1 MEEKHIIEYK
11 RLWKDEWLE
20 WICGMANADGGVI
33 YIGIKDDG
41 EVLGVSNAKKL
52 MEDIPN
58 KIISKMSIYPDV
70 RQIEKDGKD
79 VIEIEVAPSMAAVS
93 LDGIVYKR
101 VGATNQILKGAAL
114 QEFYLSRPSGAWDE
128 RIVPGAELDEIDPE
142 AIEYFKQS
150 GIRKG
155 RLSKESAGDSIEKV
169 LGALNLITKDG
180 GLTMAA
186 LLLFGKNPQRYCI
199 DARFKIGRFGA
210 GAANL
215 IIQDMVD
222 GDLIR
227 MPDRVRDTLD
237 SKYLV
242 RPIHYNRL
250 RREEPLELPEKGL
263 REIICNSIIHK
274 QYDGPDIQMRVYD
287 GHIDLWNFGKLPEGY
302 TFEQMFQPHRS
313 MPRNKLIA
321 NAFFYAGLIEA
332 WGRGFEIITNEF
344 TKEGLAVPTFKEE
357 FGGVTATIKREI
369 FQAIQLGKPRSDGPD
384 DPVNEPVNELVE
396 LTERQRIII
405 RAISVEAQS
414 DEPVNDPVT
423 VPILAQ
429 KVGVSI
435 STIKRELGFLVA
447 NGWIKHFGSDKSG
460 RWMVIKNQDKNL

>member
-1 MEEKHIIEYK
+1 MGEKHIIEYK

-79 VIEIEVAPSMAAVS
+79 VIEIEVAPSIAAVS
-93 LDGIVYKR
+93 LDGVVYKR
-101 VGATNQILKGAAL
+101 VGATNQILKGTAL
-114 QEFYLSRPSGAWDE
+114 QEFYLSRPSGAWDA
-128 RIVPGAELDEIDPE
+128 RIIPDAKLDEIDPD
-142 AIEYFKQS
+142 AVEYLKES

-155 RLSKESAGDSIEKV
+155 RLSKESAKDSVEKV
-169 LGALNLITKDG
+169 LKSLNLMTEDDK
-180 GLTMAA
+180 LTMAA

-215 IIQDMVD
+215 IIQDLVD

-227 MPDRVRDTLD
+227 MPDRVLD
-237 SKYLV
+237 ILDAKYLV
-242 RPIHYNRL
+242 RPIHYKGL
-250 RREEPLELPEKGL
+250 RRVEPLEIPEKGL

-287 GHIDLWNFGKLPEGY
+287 DRIDLWNFGKLPEGY
-302 TFEQMFQPHRS
+302 TFEQMFMPHRS

-321 NAFFYAGLIEA
+321 NAFYYAGLIEA
-332 WGRGFEIITNEF
+332 WGRGFEIITEEF
-344 TKEGLAVPTFKEE
+344 TKDGLAVPTFKEE
-357 FGGVTATIKREI
+357 FGGVTAIIKREI
-369 FQAIQLGKPRSDGPD
+369 FQAIQLGSRGNTKQD
-384 DPVNEPVNELVE
+384 DPNSDPNSDPNNLTDRQLLIMGILEDQGQLDDPNNEPETRSSIARKLG
-396 LTERQRIII
+396 
-405 RAISVEAQS
+405 ISES
-414 DEPVNDPVT
+414 T
-423 VPILAQ
+423 V
-429 KVGVSI
+429 
-435 STIKRELGFLVA
+435 KRELAFLSSI
-447 NGWIKHFGSDKSG
+447 GKIKHFGSRSHG
-460 RWMVIKNQDKNL
+460 RWMVIR

>member
-1 MEEKHIIEYK
+1 MGEKHIIEYK

-79 VIEIEVAPSMAAVS
+79 VIEIEVAPSIAAVS
-93 LDGIVYKR
+93 LDGVVYKR
-101 VGATNQILKGAAL
+101 VGATNQILKGTAL
-114 QEFYLSRPSGAWDE
+114 QEFYLSRPSGAWDA
-128 RIVPGAELDEIDPE
+128 RIIPDAKLDEIDPD
-142 AIEYFKQS
+142 AVEYLKES

-155 RLSKESAGDSIEKV
+155 RLSKESAKDSVEKV
-169 LGALNLITKDG
+169 LKSLNLMTEDDK
-180 GLTMAA
+180 LTMAA
-186 LLLFGKNPQRYCI
+186 LLLFGKNPQQYCI

-215 IIQDMVD
+215 IIQDLVD

-227 MPDRVRDTLD
+227 MPDRVLD
-237 SKYLV
+237 ILDAKYLV
-242 RPIHYNRL
+242 RPIHYKGL
-250 RREEPLELPEKGL
+250 RRVEPLEIPEKGL

-287 GHIDLWNFGKLPEGY
+287 DRIDLWNFGKLPEGY
-302 TFEQMFQPHRS
+302 TFEQMFMPHRS

-321 NAFFYAGLIEA
+321 NAFYYAGLIEA
-332 WGRGFEIITNEF
+332 WGRGFEIITEEF
-344 TKEGLAVPTFKEE
+344 TKDGLAVPTFKEE
-357 FGGVTATIKREI
+357 FGGVTAIIKREI
-369 FQAIQLGKPRSDGPD
+369 FQAIQLGSRGNSKQD
-384 DPVNEPVNELVE
+384 DPKNDPNSDPNN
-396 LTERQRIII
+396 LTERQSLIIGI
-405 RAISVEAQS
+405 LENQGQPDDPNNEPETRSSIAKKLEISES
-414 DEPVNDPVT
+414 T
-423 VPILAQ
+423 V
-429 KVGVSI
+429 
-435 STIKRELGFLVA
+435 KRELAFLSSI
-447 NGWIKHFGSDKSG
+447 GKIKHFGPRSHG
-460 RWMVIKNQDKNL
+460 RWMVIRQ

>member
-1 MEEKHIIEYK
+1 MGEKHIIEYK

-58 KIISKMSIYPDV
+58 KIISKMSIYPDI

-79 VIEIEVAPSMAAVS
+79 VIEIEVAPSIAAVS
-93 LDGIVYKR
+93 LDGVVYKR
-101 VGATNQILKGAAL
+101 VGATNQILKGTAL
-114 QEFYLSRPSGAWDE
+114 QEFYLSRPSGAWDA
-128 RIVPGAELDEIDPE
+128 RIIPDAKLDEIDPD
-142 AIEYFKQS
+142 AVEYLKES

-155 RLSKESAGDSIEKV
+155 RLSKESAKDSVEKV
-169 LGALNLITKDG
+169 LKSLNLMTEDDK
-180 GLTMAA
+180 LTMAA

-215 IIQDMVD
+215 IIQDLVD

-227 MPDRVRDTLD
+227 MPDRVLD
-237 SKYLV
+237 ILDAKYLV
-242 RPIHYNRL
+242 RPIHYKGL
-250 RREEPLELPEKGL
+250 RRVEPLEIPEKGL

-287 GHIDLWNFGKLPEGY
+287 DRIDLWNFGKLPEGY
-302 TFEQMFQPHRS
+302 TFEQMFMPHRS

-321 NAFFYAGLIEA
+321 NAFYYAGLIEA
-332 WGRGFEIITNEF
+332 WGRGFEIITEEF
-344 TKEGLAVPTFKEE
+344 TKDGLAVPTFKEE
-357 FGGVTATIKREI
+357 FGGVTAIIKREI
-369 FQAIQLGKPRSDGPD
+369 FQAIQLGSRGNTKQD
-384 DPVNEPVNELVE
+384 DPKDDPNSEPNN
-396 LTERQRIII
+396 LTERQLLIIGI
-405 RAISVEAQS
+405 LEDQGQLDDPNNEPETRSSIARKLGISES
-414 DEPVNDPVT
+414 T
-423 VPILAQ
+423 V
-429 KVGVSI
+429 
-435 STIKRELGFLVA
+435 KRELAFLSSI
-447 NGWIKHFGSDKSG
+447 GKIKHFGSRSHG
-460 RWMVIKNQDKNL
+460 RWMVIR

>member
-1 MEEKHIIEYK
+1 MGEKHIIEYK

-79 VIEIEVAPSMAAVS
+79 VIEIEVAPSIAAVS
-93 LDGIVYKR
+93 LDGVVYKR
-101 VGATNQILKGAAL
+101 VGATNQILKGTAL
-114 QEFYLSRPSGAWDE
+114 QEFYLSRPSGAWDA
-128 RIVPGAELDEIDPE
+128 RIIPDAKLDEIDPD
-142 AIEYFKQS
+142 AVEYLKES

-155 RLSKESAGDSIEKV
+155 RLSKESAKDSVEKV
-169 LGALNLITKDG
+169 LKSLNLMTEDDK
-180 GLTMAA
+180 LTMAA

-215 IIQDMVD
+215 IIQDLVD

-227 MPDRVRDTLD
+227 MPDRVLD
-237 SKYLV
+237 ILDAKYLV
-242 RPIHYNRL
+242 RPIHYKGL
-250 RREEPLELPEKGL
+250 RRVEPLEIPEKGL

-287 GHIDLWNFGKLPEGY
+287 DRIDLWNFGKLPEGY
-302 TFEQMFQPHRS
+302 TFEQMFMPHRS

-321 NAFFYAGLIEA
+321 NAFYYAGLIEA
-332 WGRGFEIITNEF
+332 WGRGFEIITEEF
-344 TKEGLAVPTFKEE
+344 TKDGLAVPTFKEE
-357 FGGVTATIKREI
+357 FGGVTAIIKREI
-369 FQAIQLGKPRSDGPD
+369 FQAIQLGSRGNSKQD
-384 DPVNEPVNELVE
+384 DPKNDPNSDPNN
-396 LTERQRIII
+396 LTERQLLIIGI
-405 RAISVEAQS
+405 LENQGQPDDPNNEPETRSSIARKLGISES
-414 DEPVNDPVT
+414 T
-423 VPILAQ
+423 V
-429 KVGVSI
+429 
-435 STIKRELGFLVA
+435 KRELAFLSSI
-447 NGWIKHFGSDKSG
+447 GKIKHFGSRSHG
-460 RWMVIKNQDKNL
+460 RWMVIR

>member
-1 MEEKHIIEYK
+1 MGEKHIIEYK

-114 QEFYLSRPSGAWDE
+114 QEFYLSRPSGAWDA
-128 RIVPGAELDEIDPE
+128 RIIPDAKLDEIDPD
-142 AIEYFKQS
+142 AVEYLKES

-155 RLSKESAGDSIEKV
+155 RLSKESAKDSVEKV
-169 LGALNLITKDG
+169 LKSLNLMTEDDK
-180 GLTMAA
+180 LTMAA

-215 IIQDMVD
+215 IIQDLVD

-227 MPDRVRDTLD
+227 MPDRVLD
-237 SKYLV
+237 ILDAKYLV
-242 RPIHYNRL
+242 RPIHYKGL
-250 RREEPLELPEKGL
+250 RRVEPLEIPEKGL

-287 GHIDLWNFGKLPEGY
+287 DRIDLWNFGKLPEGY
-302 TFEQMFQPHRS
+302 TFEQMFMPHRS

-321 NAFFYAGLIEA
+321 NAFYYAGLIEA
-332 WGRGFEIITNEF
+332 WGRGFEIITEEF
-344 TKEGLAVPTFKEE
+344 TKDGLAVPTFKEE
-357 FGGVTATIKREI
+357 FGGVTAIIKREI
-369 FQAIQLGKPRSDGPD
+369 FQAIQLGSRGNTKQD
-384 DPVNEPVNELVE
+384 DPNSDPNSDPNNLTDRQLLIIGILEDQGQLDDPNNEPETRSSIARKLG
-396 LTERQRIII
+396 
-405 RAISVEAQS
+405 ISES
-414 DEPVNDPVT
+414 T
-423 VPILAQ
+423 V
-429 KVGVSI
+429 
-435 STIKRELGFLVA
+435 KRELAFLSSI
-447 NGWIKHFGSDKSG
+447 GKIKHFGSRSHG
-460 RWMVIKNQDKNL
+460 RWMVIR

>member
-1 MEEKHIIEYK
+1 MGEKHIIEYK

-33 YIGIKDDG
+33 YLGVKDDG

-58 KIISKMSIYPDV
+58 KIISKMSIYPDI

-93 LDGIVYKR
+93 LDGVVYKR

-114 QEFYLSRPSGAWDE
+114 QEFYLSRPSGAWDA
-128 RIVPGAELDEIDPE
+128 RIIPDAKLDEIDPD
-142 AIEYFKQS
+142 AVEYLKES

-155 RLSKESAGDSIEKV
+155 RLSKESAKDSVEKV
-169 LGALNLITKDG
+169 LKSLNLMTEDDK
-180 GLTMAA
+180 LTMAA

-215 IIQDMVD
+215 IIQDLVD

-227 MPDRVRDTLD
+227 MPDRVLD
-237 SKYLV
+237 ILDAKYLV
-242 RPIHYNRL
+242 RPIHYKGL
-250 RREEPLELPEKGL
+250 RRVEPLEIPEKGL

-287 GHIDLWNFGKLPEGY
+287 DRIDLWNFGKLPEGY
-302 TFEQMFQPHRS
+302 TFEQMFMPHRS

-321 NAFFYAGLIEA
+321 NAFYYAGLIEA
-332 WGRGFEIITNEF
+332 WGRGFEIITEEF
-344 TKEGLAVPTFKEE
+344 TKDGLAVPTFKEE
-357 FGGVTATIKREI
+357 FGGVTAIIKREI
-369 FQAIQLGKPRSDGPD
+369 FQAIQLGSRGNSKQD
-384 DPVNEPVNELVE
+384 DPKNDPNSDPNN
-396 LTERQRIII
+396 LTERQLLIIGI
-405 RAISVEAQS
+405 LENQGQPDDPNNEPETRSSIAKKLGISES
-414 DEPVNDPVT
+414 T
-423 VPILAQ
+423 V
-429 KVGVSI
+429 
-435 STIKRELGFLVA
+435 KREFAFLSSI
-447 NGWIKHFGSDKSG
+447 GKIKHFGPRSHG
-460 RWMVIKNQDKNL
+460 RWMVIRQS

>member
-1 MEEKHIIEYK
+1 MGEKHIIEYK

-79 VIEIEVAPSMAAVS
+79 VIEIEVAPSIAAVS
-93 LDGIVYKR
+93 LDGVVYKR
-101 VGATNQILKGAAL
+101 VGATNQILKGTAL
-114 QEFYLSRPSGAWDE
+114 QEFYLSRPSGAWDA
-128 RIVPGAELDEIDPE
+128 RIIPDAKLDEIDPD
-142 AIEYFKQS
+142 AVEYLKES

-155 RLSKESAGDSIEKV
+155 RLSKESAKDSVEKV
-169 LGALNLITKDG
+169 LKSLNLMTEDDK
-180 GLTMAA
+180 LTMAA

-215 IIQDMVD
+215 IIQDLVD

-227 MPDRVRDTLD
+227 MPDRVLD
-237 SKYLV
+237 ILDAKYLV
-242 RPIHYNRL
+242 RPIHYKGL
-250 RREEPLELPEKGL
+250 RRVEPLEIPEKGL

-287 GHIDLWNFGKLPEGY
+287 DRIDLWNFGKLPEGY
-302 TFEQMFQPHRS
+302 TFEQMFMPHRS

-321 NAFFYAGLIEA
+321 NAFYYAGLIEA
-332 WGRGFEIITNEF
+332 WGRGFEIITEEF
-344 TKEGLAVPTFKEE
+344 T
-357 FGGVTATIKREI
+357 
-369 FQAIQLGKPRSDGPD
+369 
-384 DPVNEPVNELVE
+384 
-396 LTERQRIII
+396 
-405 RAISVEAQS
+405 
-414 DEPVNDPVT
+414 
-423 VPILAQ
+423 
-429 KVGVSI
+429 
-435 STIKRELGFLVA
+435 
-447 NGWIKHFGSDKSG
+447 
-460 RWMVIKNQDKNL
+460 

>member
-1 MEEKHIIEYK
+1 MGEKHIIEYK

-79 VIEIEVAPSMAAVS
+79 VIEIEVAPSIAAVS
-93 LDGIVYKR
+93 LDGVVYKR
-101 VGATNQILKGAAL
+101 VGATNQILKGTAL
-114 QEFYLSRPSGAWDE
+114 QEFYLSRPSGAWDA
-128 RIVPGAELDEIDPE
+128 RIIPDAKLDEIDPD
-142 AIEYFKQS
+142 AVEYLKES

-155 RLSKESAGDSIEKV
+155 RLSKESAKDSVEKV
-169 LGALNLITKDG
+169 LKSLNLMTEDDK
-180 GLTMAA
+180 LTMAA

-215 IIQDMVD
+215 IIQDLVD

-227 MPDRVRDTLD
+227 MPDRVLD
-237 SKYLV
+237 ILDAKYLV
-242 RPIHYNRL
+242 RPIHYKGL
-250 RREEPLELPEKGL
+250 RRVEPLEVPEKGL

-287 GHIDLWNFGKLPEGY
+287 DRIDLWNFGKLPEGY
-302 TFEQMFQPHRS
+302 TFEQMFMPHRS

-321 NAFFYAGLIEA
+321 NAFYYAGLIEA
-332 WGRGFEIITNEF
+332 WGRGFEIITEEF
-344 TKEGLAVPTFKEE
+344 TKDGLAVPTFKEE
-357 FGGVTATIKREI
+357 FGGVTAIIKREI
-369 FQAIQLGKPRSDGPD
+369 FQAIQLGSRGNSKQD
-384 DPVNEPVNELVE
+384 DPKNDPNSDPNN
-396 LTERQRIII
+396 LTERQLLIIGI
-405 RAISVEAQS
+405 LENQGQPDDPNNEPETRSSIAKKLGISES
-414 DEPVNDPVT
+414 T
-423 VPILAQ
+423 V
-429 KVGVSI
+429 
-435 STIKRELGFLVA
+435 KRELAFLSSI
-447 NGWIKHFGSDKSG
+447 GKIKHFGPRSHG
-460 RWMVIKNQDKNL
+460 RWMVIRQS

>member
-1 MEEKHIIEYK
+1 MGEKHIIEYK

-79 VIEIEVAPSMAAVS
+79 VIEIEVAPSIAAVS
-93 LDGIVYKR
+93 LDGVVYKR
-101 VGATNQILKGAAL
+101 VGATNQILKGTAL
-114 QEFYLSRPSGAWDE
+114 QEFYLSRPSGAWDA
-128 RIVPGAELDEIDPE
+128 RIIPDAKLDEIDPD
-142 AIEYFKQS
+142 AVEYLKES

-155 RLSKESAGDSIEKV
+155 RLSKESAKDSVEKV
-169 LGALNLITKDG
+169 LKSLNLMTEDDK
-180 GLTMAA
+180 LTMAA

-215 IIQDMVD
+215 IIQDLVD

-227 MPDRVRDTLD
+227 MPDRVLD
-237 SKYLV
+237 ILDAKYLV
-242 RPIHYNRL
+242 RPIHYKGL
-250 RREEPLELPEKGL
+250 RRVEPLEIPEKGL

-287 GHIDLWNFGKLPEGY
+287 DRIDLWNFGKLPEGY
-302 TFEQMFQPHRS
+302 TFEQMFMPHRS

-321 NAFFYAGLIEA
+321 NAFYYAGLIEA
-332 WGRGFEIITNEF
+332 WGRGFEIITEEF
-344 TKEGLAVPTFKEE
+344 TKDGLAVPTFKEE
-357 FGGVTATIKREI
+357 FGGVTAIIKREI
-369 FQAIQLGKPRSDGPD
+369 FQAIQLGSRGNTKQD
-384 DPVNEPVNELVE
+384 DPNSDPNSDPNNLTDRQLLIIGILEDQGQLDDPNNEPETRSSIARKLG
-396 LTERQRIII
+396 
-405 RAISVEAQS
+405 ISES
-414 DEPVNDPVT
+414 T
-423 VPILAQ
+423 V
-429 KVGVSI
+429 
-435 STIKRELGFLVA
+435 KRELAFLSSI
-447 NGWIKHFGSDKSG
+447 GKIKHFGSRSHG
-460 RWMVIKNQDKNL
+460 RWMVIR

>member
-1 MEEKHIIEYK
+1 MGEKHIIEYK

-93 LDGIVYKR
+93 LDGVVYKR
-101 VGATNQILKGAAL
+101 VGATNQILKGTAL
-114 QEFYLSRPSGAWDE
+114 QEFYLSRPSGAWDA
-128 RIVPGAELDEIDPE
+128 RIIPDAKLDEIDPD
-142 AIEYFKQS
+142 AVEYLKES

-155 RLSKESAGDSIEKV
+155 RLSKESAKDSVEKV
-169 LGALNLITKDG
+169 LKSLNLMTEDDK
-180 GLTMAA
+180 LTMAA

-215 IIQDMVD
+215 IIQDLVD

-227 MPDRVRDTLD
+227 MPDRVLEILD
-237 SKYLV
+237 AKYLV
-242 RPIHYNRL
+242 RPIHYKGL
-250 RREEPLELPEKGL
+250 RRVEPLEIPEKGL

-287 GHIDLWNFGKLPEGY
+287 DRIDLWNFGKLPEGY
-302 TFEQMFQPHRS
+302 TFEQMFMPHRS

-321 NAFFYAGLIEA
+321 NAFYYAGLIEA
-332 WGRGFEIITNEF
+332 WGRGFEIITEEF
-344 TKEGLAVPTFKEE
+344 TKDGLAVPTFKEE
-357 FGGVTATIKREI
+357 FGGVTAIIKREI
-369 FQAIQLGKPRSDGPD
+369 FQAIQLGSRGNSKQD
-384 DPVNEPVNELVE
+384 DPKNDPNSDPNN
-396 LTERQRIII
+396 LTERQLLIIGI
-405 RAISVEAQS
+405 LENQGQPDDPNNEPETRSSIAKKLGISES
-414 DEPVNDPVT
+414 T
-423 VPILAQ
+423 V
-429 KVGVSI
+429 
-435 STIKRELGFLVA
+435 KRELAFLSSI
-447 NGWIKHFGSDKSG
+447 GKIKHFGSRSHG
-460 RWMVIKNQDKNL
+460 RWMVIR

>member
-1 MEEKHIIEYK
+1 MGEKHIIEYK

-33 YIGIKDDG
+33 YLGVKDDG

-58 KIISKMSIYPDV
+58 KIISKMSIYPDI
-70 RQIEKDGKD
+70 RQVEKDGKD

-93 LDGIVYKR
+93 LDGVVYKR

-114 QEFYLSRPSGAWDE
+114 QEFYLSRPSGAWDA
-128 RIVPGAELDEIDPE
+128 RIIPDAKLNEIDPD
-142 AIEYFKQS
+142 AVEYLKES

-155 RLSKESAGDSIEKV
+155 RLSKESAKDSVEKV
-169 LGALNLITKDG
+169 LKSLNLMTEDDK
-180 GLTMAA
+180 LTMAA

-215 IIQDMVD
+215 IIQDLVD

-227 MPDRVRDTLD
+227 MPDRVLD
-237 SKYLV
+237 ILDAKYLV
-242 RPIHYNRL
+242 RPIHYKGL
-250 RREEPLELPEKGL
+250 RRVEPLEIPEKGL

-287 GHIDLWNFGKLPEGY
+287 DRIDLWNFGKLPEGY
-302 TFEQMFQPHRS
+302 TFEQMFMPHRS

-321 NAFFYAGLIEA
+321 NAFYYAGLIEA
-332 WGRGFEIITNEF
+332 WGRGFEIITEEF
-344 TKEGLAVPTFKEE
+344 TKDGLAVPTFKEE
-357 FGGVTATIKREI
+357 FGGVTAIIKREI
-369 FQAIQLGKPRSDGPD
+369 FQAIQLGSRGNSKQD
-384 DPVNEPVNELVE
+384 DPKNDPNSDPNN
-396 LTERQRIII
+396 LTERQLLIIGI
-405 RAISVEAQS
+405 LENQGQPDDPNNEPETRSSIAKKLGISES
-414 DEPVNDPVT
+414 T
-423 VPILAQ
+423 V
-429 KVGVSI
+429 
-435 STIKRELGFLVA
+435 KRELAFLSSI
-447 NGWIKHFGSDKSG
+447 GKIKHFGPRSHG
-460 RWMVIKNQDKNL
+460 RWMVIRQS

>member
-1 MEEKHIIEYK
+1 MGEKHIIEYK

-58 KIISKMSIYPDV
+58 KIISKMSIYPDI
-70 RQIEKDGKD
+70 RQVEKDGKD

-93 LDGIVYKR
+93 LDGVVYKR

-114 QEFYLSRPSGAWDE
+114 QEFYLSRPSGAWDA
-128 RIVPGAELDEIDPE
+128 RIIPDAKLDEIDPD
-142 AIEYFKQS
+142 AVEYLKES

-155 RLSKESAGDSIEKV
+155 RLSKESAKDSVEKV
-169 LGALNLITKDG
+169 LKSLNLMTEDDK
-180 GLTMAA
+180 LTMAA

-215 IIQDMVD
+215 IIQDLVD

-227 MPDRVRDTLD
+227 MPDRVLD
-237 SKYLV
+237 ILDAKYLV
-242 RPIHYNRL
+242 RPIHYKGL
-250 RREEPLELPEKGL
+250 RRVEPLEIPEKGL

-287 GHIDLWNFGKLPEGY
+287 DRIDLWNFGKLPEGY
-302 TFEQMFQPHRS
+302 TFEQMFMPHRS

-321 NAFFYAGLIEA
+321 NAFYYAGLIEA
-332 WGRGFEIITNEF
+332 WGRGFEIITEEF
-344 TKEGLAVPTFKEE
+344 TKDGLAVPTFKEE
-357 FGGVTATIKREI
+357 FGGVTAIIKREI
-369 FQAIQLGKPRSDGPD
+369 FQAIQLGSRGNSKQD
-384 DPVNEPVNELVE
+384 DPKNDPNSDPNN
-396 LTERQRIII
+396 LTERQLLIIGI
-405 RAISVEAQS
+405 LENQGQPDDPNNEPETRSSIAKKLGISES
-414 DEPVNDPVT
+414 T
-423 VPILAQ
+423 V
-429 KVGVSI
+429 
-435 STIKRELGFLVA
+435 KRELAFLSSI
-447 NGWIKHFGSDKSG
+447 GKIKHFGPRSHG
-460 RWMVIKNQDKNL
+460 RWMVIRQS

>member
-1 MEEKHIIEYK
+1 MGEKHIIEYK

-33 YIGIKDDG
+33 YLGVKDDG

-58 KIISKMSIYPDV
+58 KIISKMSIYPDI
-70 RQIEKDGKD
+70 RQVEKDGKD

-93 LDGIVYKR
+93 LDGVVYKR

-114 QEFYLSRPSGAWDE
+114 QEFYLSRPSGAWDA
-128 RIVPGAELDEIDPE
+128 RIIPDAKLDEIDPD
-142 AIEYFKQS
+142 AVEYLKES

-155 RLSKESAGDSIEKV
+155 RLSKESAKDSVEKV
-169 LGALNLITKDG
+169 LKSLNLMTEDDK
-180 GLTMAA
+180 LTMAA

-215 IIQDMVD
+215 IIQDLVD

-227 MPDRVRDTLD
+227 MPDRVLEILD
-237 SKYLV
+237 AKYLV
-242 RPIHYNRL
+242 RPIHYKGL
-250 RREEPLELPEKGL
+250 RRVEPLEIPEKGL

-287 GHIDLWNFGKLPEGY
+287 DRIDLWNFGKLPEGY
-302 TFEQMFQPHRS
+302 TFEQMFMPHRS

-321 NAFFYAGLIEA
+321 NAFYYAGLIEA
-332 WGRGFEIITNEF
+332 WGRGFEIITEEF
-344 TKEGLAVPTFKEE
+344 TKDGLAVPTFKEE
-357 FGGVTATIKREI
+357 FGGVTAIIKREI
-369 FQAIQLGKPRSDGPD
+369 FQAIQLGSRGNSKQD
-384 DPVNEPVNELVE
+384 DPKNDPNSDPNN
-396 LTERQRIII
+396 LTERQLLIIGI
-405 RAISVEAQS
+405 LENQGQPDDPNNEPETRSSIAKKLGISES
-414 DEPVNDPVT
+414 T
-423 VPILAQ
+423 V
-429 KVGVSI
+429 
-435 STIKRELGFLVA
+435 KRELAFLSSI
-447 NGWIKHFGSDKSG
+447 GKIKHFGPRSHG
-460 RWMVIKNQDKNL
+460 RWMVIRQS

>member
-1 MEEKHIIEYK
+1 MGEKHIIEYK

-79 VIEIEVAPSMAAVS
+79 VIEIEVASSMAAVS

-114 QEFYLSRPSGAWDE
+114 QEFYLSRPSGAWDA
-128 RIVPGAELDEIDPE
+128 RIIPDAKLDEIDPD
-142 AIEYFKQS
+142 AVEYLKES

-155 RLSKESAGDSIEKV
+155 RLSKESAKDSVEKV
-169 LGALNLITKDG
+169 LKSLNLMTEDDK
-180 GLTMAA
+180 LTMAA

-215 IIQDMVD
+215 IIQDLVD

-227 MPDRVRDTLD
+227 MPDRVLEILD
-237 SKYLV
+237 AKYLV
-242 RPIHYNRL
+242 RPIHYKGL
-250 RREEPLELPEKGL
+250 RRVEPLEIPEKGL

-287 GHIDLWNFGKLPEGY
+287 DRIDLWNFGKLPEGY
-302 TFEQMFQPHRS
+302 TFEQMFMPHRS

-321 NAFFYAGLIEA
+321 NAFYYAGLIEA
-332 WGRGFEIITNEF
+332 WGRGFEIITEEF
-344 TKEGLAVPTFKEE
+344 TKDGLAVPTFKEE
-357 FGGVTATIKREI
+357 FGGVTAIIKREI
-369 FQAIQLGKPRSDGPD
+369 FQAIQLGSRGNSKQD
-384 DPVNEPVNELVE
+384 DPKNDPNSDPNN
-396 LTERQRIII
+396 LTERQLLIIGI
-405 RAISVEAQS
+405 LENQGQPDDPNNEPETRSSIAKKLGISES
-414 DEPVNDPVT
+414 T
-423 VPILAQ
+423 V
-429 KVGVSI
+429 
-435 STIKRELGFLVA
+435 KRELAFLSSI
-447 NGWIKHFGSDKSG
+447 GKIKHFGPRSHG
-460 RWMVIKNQDKNL
+460 RWMVIRQS

>member
-1 MEEKHIIEYK
+1 MGEKHIIEYK

-79 VIEIEVAPSMAAVS
+79 VIEIEVAPSIAAVS
-93 LDGIVYKR
+93 LDGVVYKR
-101 VGATNQILKGAAL
+101 VGATNQILKGTAL
-114 QEFYLSRPSGAWDE
+114 QEFYLSRPSGAWDA
-128 RIVPGAELDEIDPE
+128 RIIPDAKLDEIDPD
-142 AIEYFKQS
+142 AVEYLKES

-155 RLSKESAGDSIEKV
+155 RLSKESAKDSVEKV
-169 LGALNLITKDG
+169 LKSLNLMTEDDK
-180 GLTMAA
+180 LTMAA

-215 IIQDMVD
+215 IIQDLVD

-227 MPDRVRDTLD
+227 MPDRVLD
-237 SKYLV
+237 ILDAKYLV
-242 RPIHYNRL
+242 RPIHYKGL
-250 RREEPLELPEKGL
+250 RRVEPLEIPEKGL

-287 GHIDLWNFGKLPEGY
+287 DRIDLWNFGKLPEGY
-302 TFEQMFQPHRS
+302 TFEQMFMPHRS

-321 NAFFYAGLIEA
+321 NAFYYAGLIEA
-332 WGRGFEIITNEF
+332 WGRGFEIITEEF
-344 TKEGLAVPTFKEE
+344 TKDGLAVPTFKEE
-357 FGGVTATIKREI
+357 FGGVTAIIKREI
-369 FQAIQLGKPRSDGPD
+369 FQAIQLGSRGNTKQD
-384 DPVNEPVNELVE
+384 DPNSDPNSDPNNLTDRQLLIIGILEDQGQLDDPNNEPETRSSIARKLG
-396 LTERQRIII
+396 
-405 RAISVEAQS
+405 ISES
-414 DEPVNDPVT
+414 T
-423 VPILAQ
+423 V
-429 KVGVSI
+429 
-435 STIKRELGFLVA
+435 KRELAFLSSI
-447 NGWIKHFGSDKSG
+447 GKIKHFGSRSHG
-460 RWMVIKNQDKNL
+460 RWMVIRKS

>member
-1 MEEKHIIEYK
+1 MGEKHIIEYK

-79 VIEIEVAPSMAAVS
+79 VIEIEVAPSIAAVS
-93 LDGIVYKR
+93 LDGVVYKR
-101 VGATNQILKGAAL
+101 VGATNQILKGTAL
-114 QEFYLSRPSGAWDE
+114 QEFYLSRPSGAWDA
-128 RIVPGAELDEIDPE
+128 RIIPDAKLDEIDPD
-142 AIEYFKQS
+142 AVEYLKES

-155 RLSKESAGDSIEKV
+155 RLSKESAKDSVEKV
-169 LGALNLITKDG
+169 LKSLNLMTEDDK
-180 GLTMAA
+180 LTMAA

-215 IIQDMVD
+215 IIQDLVD

-227 MPDRVRDTLD
+227 MPDRVLD
-237 SKYLV
+237 ILDAKYLV
-242 RPIHYNRL
+242 RPIHYKGL
-250 RREEPLELPEKGL
+250 RSVEPLEIPEKGL

-287 GHIDLWNFGKLPEGY
+287 DRIDLWNFGKLPEGY
-302 TFEQMFQPHRS
+302 TFEQMFMPHRS

-321 NAFFYAGLIEA
+321 NAFYYAGLIEA
-332 WGRGFEIITNEF
+332 WGRGFEIITEEF
-344 TKEGLAVPTFKEE
+344 TKDGLAVPTFKEE
-357 FGGVTATIKREI
+357 FGGVTAIIKREI
-369 FQAIQLGKPRSDGPD
+369 FQAIQLGSRGNSKQD
-384 DPVNEPVNELVE
+384 DPKNDPNSDPNN
-396 LTERQRIII
+396 LTERQLLIIGI
-405 RAISVEAQS
+405 LENQGQPDDPNNEPETRSSIAKKLGISES
-414 DEPVNDPVT
+414 T
-423 VPILAQ
+423 V
-429 KVGVSI
+429 
-435 STIKRELGFLVA
+435 KRELAFLSSI
-447 NGWIKHFGSDKSG
+447 GTIKHFGPRSHG
-460 RWMVIKNQDKNL
+460 RWMVIRQS

>member
-1 MEEKHIIEYK
+1 MGEKHIIEYK

-33 YIGIKDDG
+33 YLGVKDDG

-58 KIISKMSIYPDV
+58 KIISKMSIYPDI
-70 RQIEKDGKD
+70 RQVEKDGKD

-93 LDGIVYKR
+93 LDGVVYKR

-114 QEFYLSRPSGAWDE
+114 QEFYLSRPSGAWDA
-128 RIVPGAELDEIDPE
+128 RIIPDAKLDEIDPD
-142 AIEYFKQS
+142 AVEYLKES

-155 RLSKESAGDSIEKV
+155 RLSKESAKDSVEKV
-169 LGALNLITKDG
+169 LKSLNLMTEDDK
-180 GLTMAA
+180 LTMAA

-215 IIQDMVD
+215 IIQDLVD

-227 MPDRVRDTLD
+227 MPDRVLD
-237 SKYLV
+237 ILDAKYLV
-242 RPIHYNRL
+242 RPIHYKGL
-250 RREEPLELPEKGL
+250 RRVEPLEIPEKGL

-287 GHIDLWNFGKLPEGY
+287 DRIDLWNFGKLPEGY
-302 TFEQMFQPHRS
+302 TFEQMFMPHRS

-321 NAFFYAGLIEA
+321 NAFYYAGLIEA
-332 WGRGFEIITNEF
+332 WGRGFEIITEEF
-344 TKEGLAVPTFKEE
+344 TKDGLAVPTFKEE
-357 FGGVTATIKREI
+357 FGGVTAIIKREI
-369 FQAIQLGKPRSDGPD
+369 FQAIQLGSRGNSKQD
-384 DPVNEPVNELVE
+384 DPKNDPNSDPNN
-396 LTERQRIII
+396 LTERQLLIIGI
-405 RAISVEAQS
+405 LENQGQPDDPNNEPETRSSIAKKLGISES
-414 DEPVNDPVT
+414 T
-423 VPILAQ
+423 V
-429 KVGVSI
+429 
-435 STIKRELGFLVA
+435 KRELAFLSSI
-447 NGWIKHFGSDKSG
+447 GKIKHFGPRSHG
-460 RWMVIKNQDKNL
+460 RWMVIRQS

>member
-1 MEEKHIIEYK
+1 MGEKHIIEYK

-33 YIGIKDDG
+33 YLGVKDDG

-58 KIISKMSIYPDV
+58 KIISKMSIYPDI
-70 RQIEKDGKD
+70 RQVEKEGKD

-93 LDGIVYKR
+93 LDGVVYKR

-114 QEFYLSRPSGAWDE
+114 QEFYLSRPSGAWDA
-128 RIVPGAELDEIDPE
+128 RIIPDAKLDEIDPD
-142 AIEYFKQS
+142 AVEYLKES

-155 RLSKESAGDSIEKV
+155 RLSKESAKDSVEKV
-169 LGALNLITKDG
+169 LKSLNLMTEDDK
-180 GLTMAA
+180 LTMAA

-215 IIQDMVD
+215 IIQDLVD

-227 MPDRVRDTLD
+227 MPDRVLD
-237 SKYLV
+237 ILDAKYLV
-242 RPIHYNRL
+242 RPIHYKGL
-250 RREEPLELPEKGL
+250 RRVEPLEIPEKGL

-287 GHIDLWNFGKLPEGY
+287 DRIDLWNFGKLPEGY
-302 TFEQMFQPHRS
+302 TFEQMFMPHRS

-321 NAFFYAGLIEA
+321 NAFYYAGLIEA
-332 WGRGFEIITNEF
+332 WGRGFEIITEEF
-344 TKEGLAVPTFKEE
+344 TKDGLAVPTFKEE
-357 FGGVTATIKREI
+357 FGGVTAIIKREI
-369 FQAIQLGKPRSDGPD
+369 FQAIQLGSRGNSKQDGPKNGPNN
-384 DPVNEPVNELVE
+384 DPNN
-396 LTERQRIII
+396 LTERQSLIIGI
-405 RAISVEAQS
+405 LENQGQPDDPNNEPETRSSIAKKLGISES
-414 DEPVNDPVT
+414 T
-423 VPILAQ
+423 V
-429 KVGVSI
+429 
-435 STIKRELGFLVA
+435 KRELAFLSSI
-447 NGWIKHFGSDKSG
+447 GKIKHFGPRSHG
-460 RWMVIKNQDKNL
+460 RWMVIRQ

>member
-1 MEEKHIIEYK
+1 MGEKHIIEYK

-79 VIEIEVAPSMAAVS
+79 VIEIEVAPSIAAVS
-93 LDGIVYKR
+93 LDGVVYKR
-101 VGATNQILKGAAL
+101 VGATNQILKGTAL
-114 QEFYLSRPSGAWDE
+114 QEFYLSRPSGAWDA
-128 RIVPGAELDEIDPE
+128 RIIPDAKLDEIDPD
-142 AIEYFKQS
+142 AVEYLKES

-155 RLSKESAGDSIEKV
+155 RLSKESAKDSVEKV
-169 LGALNLITKDG
+169 LKSLNLMTEDDK
-180 GLTMAA
+180 LTMAA

-215 IIQDMVD
+215 IIQDLVD

-227 MPDRVRDTLD
+227 MPDRVLD
-237 SKYLV
+237 ILDAKYLV
-242 RPIHYNRL
+242 RPIHYKGL
-250 RREEPLELPEKGL
+250 RRVEPLEIPEKGL

-287 GHIDLWNFGKLPEGY
+287 DRIDLWNFGKLPEGY
-302 TFEQMFQPHRS
+302 TFEQMFMLHRS

-321 NAFFYAGLIEA
+321 NAFYYAGLIEA
-332 WGRGFEIITNEF
+332 WGRGFEIITEEF
-344 TKEGLAVPTFKEE
+344 TKDGLAVPTFKEE
-357 FGGVTATIKREI
+357 FGGVTAIIKREI
-369 FQAIQLGKPRSDGPD
+369 FQAIQLGSRGNSKQD
-384 DPVNEPVNELVE
+384 DPKNDPNSDPNN
-396 LTERQRIII
+396 LTERQLLIIGI
-405 RAISVEAQS
+405 LENQGQPDDPNNEPETRSSIAKKLGISES
-414 DEPVNDPVT
+414 T
-423 VPILAQ
+423 V
-429 KVGVSI
+429 
-435 STIKRELGFLVA
+435 KRELAFLSSI
-447 NGWIKHFGSDKSG
+447 GKIKHFGPRSHG
-460 RWMVIKNQDKNL
+460 RWMVIKKS

>member
-1 MEEKHIIEYK
+1 MGEKHIIEYK

-79 VIEIEVAPSMAAVS
+79 VIEIEVAPSIAAVS
-93 LDGIVYKR
+93 LDGVVYKR
-101 VGATNQILKGAAL
+101 VGATNQILKGTAL
-114 QEFYLSRPSGAWDE
+114 QEFYLSRPSGAWDA
-128 RIVPGAELDEIDPE
+128 RIIPDAKLDEIDPD
-142 AIEYFKQS
+142 AVEYLKES

-155 RLSKESAGDSIEKV
+155 RLSKESAKDSVEKV
-169 LGALNLITKDG
+169 LKSLNLMTEGDK
-180 GLTMAA
+180 LTMAA
-186 LLLFGKNPQRYCI
+186 LLLFGKNPQRHCI

-215 IIQDMVD
+215 IIQDLVD

-227 MPDRVRDTLD
+227 MPDRVLD
-237 SKYLV
+237 ILDAKYLV
-242 RPIHYNRL
+242 RPIHYKGL
-250 RREEPLELPEKGL
+250 RRVEPLEIPEKGL

-287 GHIDLWNFGKLPEGY
+287 DRIDLWNFGKLPEGY
-302 TFEQMFQPHRS
+302 TFEQMFMPHRS

-321 NAFFYAGLIEA
+321 NAFYYAGLIEA
-332 WGRGFEIITNEF
+332 WGRGFEIITEEF
-344 TKEGLAVPTFKEE
+344 TKDGLAVPTFKEE
-357 FGGVTATIKREI
+357 FGGVTAIIKREI
-369 FQAIQLGKPRSDGPD
+369 FQAIQLGSRGNSKQDGPKNGPNN
-384 DPVNEPVNELVE
+384 DPNN
-396 LTERQRIII
+396 LTERQSLIIGI
-405 RAISVEAQS
+405 LENQGQPDDPNNEPETRSSIAKKLGISES
-414 DEPVNDPVT
+414 T
-423 VPILAQ
+423 V
-429 KVGVSI
+429 
-435 STIKRELGFLVA
+435 KRELAFLSSI
-447 NGWIKHFGSDKSG
+447 GKIKHFGPRSHG
-460 RWMVIKNQDKNL
+460 RWMVIRQ

>member
-1 MEEKHIIEYK
+1 MGEKHIIEYK

-33 YIGIKDDG
+33 YLGIKDDG

-58 KIISKMSIYPDV
+58 KIISKMSIYPDI
-70 RQIEKDGKD
+70 RQVEKDGKD

-93 LDGIVYKR
+93 LDGVVYKR

-114 QEFYLSRPSGAWDE
+114 QEFYLSRPSGAWDA
-128 RIVPGAELDEIDPE
+128 RIIPNAKLDEIDPD
-142 AIEYFKQS
+142 AVEYLKES

-155 RLSKESAGDSIEKV
+155 RLSKESAKDSVEKV
-169 LGALNLITKDG
+169 LKSLNLMTEDDK
-180 GLTMAA
+180 LTMAA

-215 IIQDMVD
+215 IIQDLVD

-227 MPDRVRDTLD
+227 MPDRVLD
-237 SKYLV
+237 ILDAKYLV
-242 RPIHYNRL
+242 RPIHYKGL
-250 RREEPLELPEKGL
+250 RRVEPLEIPEKGL

-287 GHIDLWNFGKLPEGY
+287 DRIDLWNFGKLPEGY
-302 TFEQMFQPHRS
+302 TFEQMFMPHRS

-321 NAFFYAGLIEA
+321 NAFYYAGLIEA
-332 WGRGFEIITNEF
+332 WGRGFEIITEEF
-344 TKEGLAVPTFKEE
+344 TKDGLAVPTFKEE
-357 FGGVTATIKREI
+357 FGGVTAIIKREI
-369 FQAIQLGKPRSDGPD
+369 FQAIQLGSRGNSKQDGPKN
-384 DPVNEPVNELVE
+384 DPNNDPNN
-396 LTERQRIII
+396 LTERQSLIIGI
-405 RAISVEAQS
+405 LENQGQPDDPNNEPETRSSIAKQLGISES
-414 DEPVNDPVT
+414 T
-423 VPILAQ
+423 V
-429 KVGVSI
+429 
-435 STIKRELGFLVA
+435 KRELAFLSSI
-447 NGWIKHFGSDKSG
+447 GKIKHFGPRSHG
-460 RWMVIKNQDKNL
+460 RWMVIRQ

>member
-1 MEEKHIIEYK
+1 MGEKHIIEYK

-33 YIGIKDDG
+33 YLGVKDDG

-70 RQIEKDGKD
+70 RQVEKDGKD

-93 LDGIVYKR
+93 LDGVVYKR

-114 QEFYLSRPSGAWDE
+114 QEFYLSRPSGAWDA
-128 RIVPGAELDEIDPE
+128 RIIPNAKLDEIDPD
-142 AIEYFKQS
+142 AVEYLKES

-155 RLSKESAGDSIEKV
+155 RLSKESAKDSVEKV
-169 LGALNLITKDG
+169 LKSLNLMTEDDK
-180 GLTMAA
+180 LTMAA

-215 IIQDMVD
+215 IIQDLVD

-227 MPDRVRDTLD
+227 MPDRVLD
-237 SKYLV
+237 ILDAKYLV
-242 RPIHYNRL
+242 RPIHYKGL
-250 RREEPLELPEKGL
+250 RRVEPLEVPEKGL

-287 GHIDLWNFGKLPEGY
+287 DRIDLWNFGKLPEGY
-302 TFEQMFQPHRS
+302 TFEQMFMPHRS

-321 NAFFYAGLIEA
+321 NAFYYAGLIEA
-332 WGRGFEIITNEF
+332 WGRGFEIITEEF
-344 TKEGLAVPTFKEE
+344 TKDGLAVPTFKEE
-357 FGGVTATIKREI
+357 FGGVTAIIKREI
-369 FQAIQLGKPRSDGPD
+369 FQAIQLGSRGNSKQD
-384 DPVNEPVNELVE
+384 DPKNDPNSDPNN
-396 LTERQRIII
+396 LTERQLLIIGI
-405 RAISVEAQS
+405 LENQGQPDDPNNEPETRSSIAKKLGISES
-414 DEPVNDPVT
+414 T
-423 VPILAQ
+423 V
-429 KVGVSI
+429 
-435 STIKRELGFLVA
+435 KRELAFLSSI
-447 NGWIKHFGSDKSG
+447 GKIKHFGPRSHG
-460 RWMVIKNQDKNL
+460 RWMVIRQS

>member
-1 MEEKHIIEYK
+1 MGEKHIIEYK

-93 LDGIVYKR
+93 LDGVVYKR
-101 VGATNQILKGAAL
+101 VGATNQILKGTAL
-114 QEFYLSRPSGAWDE
+114 QEFYLSRPSGAWDA
-128 RIVPGAELDEIDPE
+128 RIIPDAKLDEIDPD
-142 AIEYFKQS
+142 AVEYLKES

-155 RLSKESAGDSIEKV
+155 RLSKESAKDSVEKV
-169 LGALNLITKDG
+169 LKSLNLMTEDNK
-180 GLTMAA
+180 LTMAA

-215 IIQDMVD
+215 IIQDLVD

-227 MPDRVRDTLD
+227 MPDRVLEILD
-237 SKYLV
+237 AKYLV
-242 RPIHYNRL
+242 RPIHYKGL
-250 RREEPLELPEKGL
+250 RRVEPLEIPEKGL

-287 GHIDLWNFGKLPEGY
+287 DRIDLWNFGKLPEGY
-302 TFEQMFQPHRS
+302 TFEQMFMPHRS

-321 NAFFYAGLIEA
+321 NAFYYAGLIEA
-332 WGRGFEIITNEF
+332 WGRGFEIITEEF
-344 TKEGLAVPTFKEE
+344 TKDGLAVPTFKEE
-357 FGGVTATIKREI
+357 FGGVTAIIKREF
-369 FQAIQLGKPRSDGPD
+369 FQAIQLGSRGNTKQD
-384 DPVNEPVNELVE
+384 DPKDDPNSDPNN
-396 LTERQRIII
+396 LTERQLLIIGI
-405 RAISVEAQS
+405 LEDQGQL
-414 DEPVNDPVT
+414 DDPNNEPETRSSIARKLGLSEST
-423 VPILAQ
+423 V
-429 KVGVSI
+429 
-435 STIKRELGFLVA
+435 KRELAFLSSI
-447 NGWIKHFGSDKSG
+447 GKIKHFGSRSHG
-460 RWMVIKNQDKNL
+460 RWMVISQ

>member
-1 MEEKHIIEYK
+1 MGEKHIIEYK

-79 VIEIEVAPSMAAVS
+79 VIEIEVASSMAAVS

-114 QEFYLSRPSGAWDE
+114 QEFYLSRPSGAWDA
-128 RIVPGAELDEIDPE
+128 RIIPDAKLDEIDPD
-142 AIEYFKQS
+142 AVEYLKES

-155 RLSKESAGDSIEKV
+155 RLSKESAKDSVEKV
-169 LGALNLITKDG
+169 LKSLNLMTEDDK
-180 GLTMAA
+180 LTMAA

-215 IIQDMVD
+215 IIQDLVD

-227 MPDRVRDTLD
+227 MPDRVLEILD
-237 SKYLV
+237 AKYLV
-242 RPIHYNRL
+242 RPIHYKGL
-250 RREEPLELPEKGL
+250 RRVEPLEIPEKGL

-287 GHIDLWNFGKLPEGY
+287 DRIDLWNFGKLPEGY
-302 TFEQMFQPHRS
+302 TFEQMFMPHRS

-321 NAFFYAGLIEA
+321 NAFYYAGLIEA
-332 WGRGFEIITNEF
+332 WGRGFEIITEEF
-344 TKEGLAVPTFKEE
+344 TKDGLAVPTFKEE
-357 FGGVTATIKREI
+357 FGGVTAIIKREI
-369 FQAIQLGKPRSDGPD
+369 FQAIQLGSRGNSKQD
-384 DPVNEPVNELVE
+384 DPKNDPNSDPNN
-396 LTERQRIII
+396 LTERQLLIIGI
-405 RAISVEAQS
+405 LENQGQPDDPNNEPETRSSIAKKLGISES
-414 DEPVNDPVT
+414 T
-423 VPILAQ
+423 V
-429 KVGVSI
+429 
-435 STIKRELGFLVA
+435 KRELAFLSSI
-447 NGWIKHFGSDKSG
+447 GKIKHFGPRSHG
-460 RWMVIKNQDKNL
+460 RWMVIRQ